1 MKARGVGEIIVK
13 VGGWG
18 ASVVTSSAKGGEGG
32 NRTLFF
38 DVYAQIEE
46 LLTSGLGIARA
57 ECGHDVRNQLG
68 WVNKKDVDREEG
80 DVKGG
85 R

>member
-1 MKARGVGEIIVK
+1 MRGKVKARGVGEIIVK

-18 ASVVTSSAKGGEGG
+18 ASVVTSSARIEELISLLHG
-32 NRTLFF
+32 
-38 DVYAQIEE
+38 QIEQ

-57 ECGHDVRNQLG
+57 EGGHDVRNQLG
-68 WVNKKDVDREEG
+68 WLNKKDVIGEEG
-80 DVKGG
+80 SVKGG